1 MARRRATIYIG
12 DQRWTIH
19 RTKNLS
25 PDRDGECD
33 YAAKTIRVRATLQG
47 EELLEVVVHEMFHAR
62 WPDLSE
68 EAVGEHAQEIA
79 GTLYGLGFRHE
90 EEHDG

>member
-1 MARRRATIYIG
+1 MAKRSARVYIG
-12 DQRWTIH
+12 DQRWTIQI
-19 RTKNLS
+19 TKNLA

-33 YAAKTIRVRATLQG
+33 YDARTIRVHPSLQG
-47 EELLEVVVHEMFHAR
+47 ETLLEVIVHEMLHAR

-68 EAVGEHAQEIA
+68 EAILEHSQEIA
-79 GTLYGLGFRHE
+79 GTLYRLGFRHE

>member
-1 MARRRATIYIG
+1 MRKRMSIWIG
-12 DQRWTIH
+12 EQRWTIH
-19 RTKNLS
+19 RTPRLS

-33 YAAKTIRVRATLQG
+33 YAARTIRVRASLAG
-47 EELLEVVVHEMFHAR
+47 EELMEVVVHEMIHAR

-68 EAVGEHAQEIA
+68 EAVMEFGQEIS

>member
-1 MARRRATIYIG
+1 MAKKRASIFIG
-12 DQRWTIH
+12 DERWTIH
-19 RTKNLS
+19 RTNKLS
-25 PDRDGECD
+25 ADRDGECD
-33 YAAKTIRVRATLQG
+33 YSARTIRIRASLQG
-47 EELLEVVVHEMFHAR
+47 EELMEVAVHEMIHAR

-68 EAVGEHAQEIA
+68 EAVMEFGQEIS

>member
-1 MARRRATIYIG
+1 MARKRASIFIG
-12 DQRWTIH
+12 NERWTIH
-19 RTKNLS
+19 RTSRLS
-25 PDRDGECD
+25 TDRDGECD
-33 YAAKTIRVRATLQG
+33 YSARTIRVRASLQG
-47 EELLEVVVHEMFHAR
+47 EELMEVIVHEMFHAR

-68 EAVGEHAQEIA
+68 EAVMEHAQEIA